1 MRIEVL
7 YTPGCPNH
15 KPVVERIRKLLR
27 SESLDA
33 AVQEIAITEERVAS
47 AMEFPGSPTVRV
59 NGRDVEEGGE
69 QPALACRLYAGGEGM
84 PSEESLR
91 RALRAAHRDATR

>member
-1 MRIEVL
+1 MLVEVL

-15 KPVVERIRKLLR
+15 KPVMERIRKLLR
-27 SESLDA
+27 SESLEA
-33 AVQEIAITEERVAS
+33 AVQETAIMEERVAS
-47 AMEFPGSPTVRV
+47 ALRFPGSPTVRV
-59 NGRDVEEGGE
+59 NGRDVEGGGE

-91 RALRAAHRDATR
+91 RAFRAAQRDATR